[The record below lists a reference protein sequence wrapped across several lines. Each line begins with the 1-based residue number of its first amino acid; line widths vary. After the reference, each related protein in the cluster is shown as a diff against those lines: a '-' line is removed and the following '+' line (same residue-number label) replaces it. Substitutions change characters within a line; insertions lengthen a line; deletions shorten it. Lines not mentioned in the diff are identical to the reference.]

1 MPGSAVPALAGFSEE
16 VRMKMSAGAGKVL
29 TMQDVAVCRYRCRA
43 GQGKKCR
50 AGDRGNE
57 H

>member
-43 GQGKKCR
+43 GQGKKYR
-50 AGDRGNE
+50 AGDKGE
-57 H
+57 